1 MAAPTVKTVW
11 FSQLEAAAKKN
22 AVYQPT
28 NFSTLNEKFSVNSGD
43 TLAIGE
49 IPDINGL
56 VIGRGGHRNVAGP
69 NGASLS
75 DTLQHRITDACLFEH
90 LPWVMCE
97 VGEDLDDAE
106 RRKYGLRRL
115 ENHDGVDYFVYYLKY
130 IEVDNADS
138 VIQREKVV
146 DGELTIREYVPTSDQ
161 LDPTPVSMTNGE
173 VNTSTGEHLTVT
185 SKIVEAITPEDMT
198 RIMDACEII
207 YSDRR
212 FAEISEMAI
221 VSSYPKMVTS
231 NAGGVS
237 VNYEEAIAAQC
248 CSFLTSGY
256 RLMDQTE
263 AIDLNFS
270 VGNSLPYLI

>member
-28 NFSTLNEKFSVNSGD
+28 NFSTLNEKFTINAGD
-43 TLAIGE
+43 PLAIGE
-49 IPDINGL
+49 IPELNGL
-56 VIGRGGHRNVAGP
+56 VIGRGGHRNVTGP

-90 LPWVMCE
+90 LPWAMRE
-97 VGEDLDDAE
+97 VGDDFDNTE
-106 RRKYGLRRL
+106 RAKYGMRRL
-115 ENHDGVDYFVYYLKY
+115 ENHDGTDYFVYYLKF
-130 IEVDNADS
+130 IEVDNSDS
-138 VIQREKVV
+138 VIQKEKVV
-146 DGELTIREYVPTSDQ
+146 NGTLEITPYVPTSDQ
-161 LDPTPVSMTNGE
+161 LNPVPVSMTNGE

-185 SKIVEAITPEDMT
+185 SKIIEAITPEDMT

-207 YSDRR
+207 YGDRR
-212 FAEISEMAI
+212 FAEISEMGI
-221 VSSYPKMVTS
+221 VSSFPKTVTS
-231 NAGGVS
+231 NAGGIS
-237 VNYEEAIAAQC
+237 VTYEEAIAAQC
-248 CSFLTSGY
+248 CSFLTAGY

-263 AIDLNFS
+263 AIDLDFS